1 MKKIVPYMVI
11 AMVIMSGCSVRL
23 LTFGE
28 EASKID
34 RTYTVG
40 VSKKEGVKNVQE

>member
-1 MKKIVPYMVI
+1 MKKLIILVMAVV
-11 AMVIMSGCSVRL
+11 MFGGCSVRM

-34 RTYTVG
+34 RTYTLG

>member
-1 MKKIVPYMVI
+1 MKHII
-11 AMVIMSGCSVRL
+11 LALCGATIFGGCSVRL

-34 RTYTVG
+34 RTYTIG
-40 VSKKEGVKNVQE
+40 VSSKEGVKNVQE